1 MLFGKA
7 SPKQCV
13 KIELPYCVVYLWQ
26 WFCEL
31 SNSRDY
37 GMVGPKPLSYSEIQ
51 AWSQLTKIDPTAWEV
66 QAIKAID
73 RVFIAEAGKK

>member
-1 MLFGKA
+1 
-7 SPKQCV
+7 
-13 KIELPYCVVYLWQ
+13 
-26 WFCEL
+26 
-31 SNSRDY
+31 
-37 GMVGPKPLSYSEIQ
+37 MVGPKPLSYSEIQ